1 MSNSPNVPCF
11 FCRTDG
17 FYPATRWTWVRDA
30 QEGEGAERVSFVAM
44 ERLCAAYWYPLYAS
58 ARRKRGLDHHA
69 AEDAAQAFWSWFI
82 PGGHVRDAR
91 PEKGKFR
98 SFLAGYFD
106 NFLNNHLRAER
117 AKKRGGGLEFIS
129 RDSEDWS
136 TRYELEAGR
145 HASPDEHLDAV
156 WRRAGM
162 EAAFAE
168 VEAVWQ
174 ERGRADFFQAMKAH
188 LEAGGERGGYREIAE
203 RLGLGEANVRQL
215 ARQLKAELRD
225 AVGRWIGE

>member
-1 MSNSPNVPCF
+1 MNPTSS
-11 FCRTDG
+11 
-17 FYPATRWTWVRDA
+17 YPPTRWTWVRDA
-30 QEGEGAERVSFVAM
+30 QDHGQAEEVSLVAM
-44 ERLCAAYWYPLYAS
+44 ERLCGAYWYPLYAS
-58 ARRKRGLDHHA
+58 ARRKRGLGHHE
-69 AEDAAQAFWSWFI
+69 AEDVAQAFWAWFI

-91 PEKGKFR
+91 PERGKFR

-117 AKKRGGGLEFIS
+117 AQKRGGGTAVIS
-129 RDSEDWS
+129 RDGGDWS
-136 TRYELEAGR
+136 TRYELEMGR

-168 VEAVWQ
+168 VEAVWLD
-174 ERGRADFFQAMKAH
+174 RGRSDFFQAIKAH
-188 LEAGGERGGYREIAE
+188 LEAGSERGGYGGIAE

-225 AVGRWIGE
+225 AVGRWIGD